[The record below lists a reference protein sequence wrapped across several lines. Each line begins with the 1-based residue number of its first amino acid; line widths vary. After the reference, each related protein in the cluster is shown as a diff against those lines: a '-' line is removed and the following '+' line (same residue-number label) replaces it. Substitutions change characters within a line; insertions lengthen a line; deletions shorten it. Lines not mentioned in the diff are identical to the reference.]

1 MEYLTIGGIAGGLL
15 VLAAGVFLGG
25 SYGAFASPHG
35 LLIVG
40 GGTLFAAFINSSRAD
55 IGGLLRALRALFA
68 PPEHASPQSAKA
80 SLIELCRLA
89 RQRGV
94 RAVQDSAVLTA
105 ADPFLARAFDICLTL
120 SDQSLARAA
129 LEREIN
135 MMRIRHRETG
145 NILRAM
151 GILAP
156 MFGLLGTL
164 IGIISVLG
172 NLSDATQAGRAMA
185 VAISSAFYGIL
196 FSNLFFVPLANKLR
210 ARSIAEG
217 LVRELMM
224 TGMLDIVFSQRVP
237 VALEL
242 ELDAFLENR
251 LRGAD
256 GGERPR
262 AGG

>member
-15 VLAAGVFLGG
+15 VLAAGIFLGG

-40 GGTLFAAFINSSRAD
+40 GGTLFATLINSSGAD
-55 IGGLLRALRALFA
+55 IDSLLRAVRTLFSR
-68 PPEHASPQSAKA
+68 PEHASPRRAKT

-89 RQRGV
+89 RQRGT
-94 RAVQDSAVLTA
+94 RALQDSSALTA
-105 ADPFLARAFDICLTL
+105 SDPFLARAFDICLTL

-129 LEREIN
+129 IEREIN

-151 GILAP
+151 GIIAP

-164 IGIISVLG
+164 IGIIAVLG

-217 LVRELMM
+217 LMRELAMI
-224 TGMLDIVFSQRVP
+224 GMLEIVFSQRVP

-251 LRGAD
+251 RRGAD
-256 GGERPR
+256 GGRRPQA
-262 AGG
+262 AG